1 MIENILVLLGSLI
14 IFLGLLILVL
24 GAFFQRN
31 SDSERLG
38 SEKSPEIKSY
48 SELKGGGVIMLGPIP
63 IIFGSDGESAKTAA
77 ILAIVIML
85 IALVMF
91 RGRLPL

>member
-1 MIENILVLLGSLI
+1 
-14 IFLGLLILVL
+14 
-24 GAFFQRN
+24 
-31 SDSERLG
+31 
-38 SEKSPEIKSY
+38 
-48 SELKGGGVIMLGPIP
+48 MLGPIP